1 MNLKICTLGKN
12 RQTDMYE
19 STYHMVL
26 FIQNSRKCKLI
37 YSNRE
42 QISGCLGLWEQREGY
57 SMGVMQNLRG

>member
-1 MNLKICTLGKN
+1 
-12 RQTDMYE
+12 MYK

-37 YSNRE
+37 YSNGE